1 MVWQVNELRTYVGR
15 GGFIISAGRNTSA
28 GSICARCNFAKRL
41 NAGLGRQRLEERVY
55 AGVSSPPCVQMA
67 ASPGKQPLLIQ
78 AAVKLVHHH
87 VCSQECALVWVSVDN
102 PDSSPPK
109 QLIKLSWPFP
119 NILKMICNLRVRVS
133 VVFHMESV

>member
-1 MVWQVNELRTYVGR
+1 MVWQVNELHTYAGR
-15 GGFIISAGRNTSA
+15 GGFIISAGRNASA
-28 GSICARCNFAKRL
+28 GSICARCNFCKHLR
-41 NAGLGRQRLEERVY
+41 AGVGGERSSEWVY

-67 ASPGKQPLLIQ
+67 ASPGKQPLSIR

-109 QLIKLSWPFP
+109 QLIKLGWPFP